1 MPLPSIPVWNLV
13 RSCLQLLLATN
24 FLLASQSNFSLEDT
38 AGKTHTSG
46 DLRDYKATV
55 FIFVATDCP
64 NSNTYAPILARL
76 YHQYSQRG
84 VAFYNVYSDPSES
97 AGAVRKHDAD
107 YLVPFPALLD
117 PHQILARQTGARS
130 TPEAVI
136 LSPEGQELYRGRVDD
151 RFVDFGKTRFH
162 PTQNDLSDA
171 LEAVLE
177 GKPVPHPVTKVLGC
191 AIPGLN

>member
-1 MPLPSIPVWNLV
+1 VSIQPILVRSLV
-13 RSCLQLLLATN
+13 RSCLQLALAAN
-24 FLLASQSNFSLEDT
+24 FLLASQSNFALQDT

-46 DLRDYKATV
+46 DLRQYKATV
-55 FIFVATDCP
+55 FIFVAIDCP

-76 YHQYSQRG
+76 YREYSPRD

-97 AGAVRKHDAD
+97 ADAVRKHDSD
-107 YLVPFPALLD
+107 FLVPFPALLD
-117 PHQILARQTGARS
+117 THQTLARQTGARS

-136 LSPEGQELYRGRVDD
+136 LGPDGQQLYRGRVDD

-162 PTQNDLSDA
+162 PTQDDLGEALDA
-171 LEAVLE
+171 ILQ

>member
-1 MPLPSIPVWNLV
+1 M
-13 RSCLQLLLATN
+13 RSCLQLTLAAN
-24 FLLASQSNFSLEDT
+24 FLLASQSNFALQDT

-46 DLRDYKATV
+46 DLRQYKATV
-55 FIFVATDCP
+55 FVFVAIDCP

-76 YHQYSQRG
+76 YREYSPRD

-97 AGAVRKHDAD
+97 ADAVRKHDAD
-107 YLVPFPALLD
+107 FLVPFPALLD
-117 PHQILARQTGARS
+117 THQTLARQTGARS

-136 LSPEGQELYRGRVDD
+136 LGSDAQELYRGRVDN

-162 PTQNDLSDA
+162 PTQDDLGEALDA
-171 LEAVLE
+171 ILQ
-177 GKPVPHPVTKVLGC
+177 GKPVPRPVTKVLGC